1 MNGFSASMPN
11 AFTRKQVTL
20 SEGRQL
26 ARPIKISAALTD
38 AGLITSQLIAKHEQ
52 ASQLKPTLQPAAAQ
66 QGTAET
72 SHWYADAQQ
81 SWASKYAG
89 NRAAN
94 EVEKRFP
101 TPRPLEDKSVGRK
114 GYPKLRP

>member
-52 ASQLKPTLQPAAAQ
+52 ASQLKPTSQPAAAQ
-66 QGTAET
+66 
-72 SHWYADAQQ
+72 HKDRKNQ
-81 SWASKYAG
+81 SLVCGRPAVLGKQVRRQSGSK
-89 NRAAN
+89 
-94 EVEKRFP
+94 
-101 TPRPLEDKSVGRK
+101 
-114 GYPKLRP
+114 